1 MGSTDKAIILLRK
14 FRIAENVRRSEVSL
28 LLPSLPQ
35 DRNKITKSDF
45 TLENFAPL
53 LSTHLFMD
61 DSKYEQILCFP
72 AFISDEKIIT
82 YANLYVNS
90 VWPWGSW
97 HAANGAVDGG
107 SLVIVSSLILQIE
120 ETQTSGQMGII
131 KDLGPSLSLL

>member
-1 MGSTDKAIILLRK
+1 MGTTNNAIIFFRK
-14 FRIAENVRRSEVSL
+14 FRIAENVRRSEVPLS
-28 LLPSLPQ
+28 PPFSRQ

-45 TLENFAPL
+45 TLENFAPP
-53 LSTHLFMD
+53 LSTHLFVD

-107 SLVIVSSLILQIE
+107 NLVIVSSLILQIE

-131 KDLGPSLSLL
+131 KDLGPLFCLL

>member
-1 MGSTDKAIILLRK
+1 MGSTNKAIILLRR
-14 FRIAENVRRSEVSL
+14 FSIAENVRRSEVPLSP
-28 LLPSLPQ
+28 PSPPQ
-35 DRNKITKSDF
+35 DRNEIIKSDF
-45 TLENFAPL
+45 TLENFAPP

-107 SLVIVSSLILQIE
+107 SLVIVSSLIL
-120 ETQTSGQMGII
+120 
-131 KDLGPSLSLL
+131 